1 MQAGIPGDHDR
12 DVAAVGLPDFFDAT
26 PTSLWLEDYSQLRA
40 LFDAWRSAGVT
51 DLRKYLAEDPAR
63 IAQCSS
69 SMRVLRVNPCT
80 LALFGATSFEEL
92 SGRLHDV
99 FRDDMHGAYIDELE
113 QLWQGLPRFESKT
126 VNYALDGRRL
136 DILLKGVVLP
146 GHEESW
152 SRVLVA
158 VEDITPL
165 EQAHQRLVASEEYA
179 RGVFEQAPVSLWVED
194 FSAVKDLLDDLR
206 AQGIMDFRT
215 FTDVHPEFVDR
226 CMAEIR
232 VLDVNRYTLFMFNAA
247 DKADLLTRLRE
258 VFRDDMRPHFREQL
272 TDLWEG
278 KLFQQREVVNHSLDG
293 TAVHIHLQFSVFPG
307 HEKDWSKVLLALTD
321 ISARKKAE
329 AYLEYLG
336 KHDVLTKLKNRSFY
350 VEELSRLERKG
361 LSPIS
366 IIIIDLNNLKETN
379 DRHGHSMGDAML
391 RRTGEVLAK
400 ALDKPHQ
407 AARIGG
413 DEFAI
418 LMPSTDE
425 HGGELVLDSIRK
437 LIELNNQFYGGPP
450 LSFSMGMA
458 TCREGER
465 LDAALKRA
473 DMGMYEDKRRHYESK
488 ARAEARQA

>member
-1 MQAGIPGDHDR
+1 MQAGSPRASQDNVANI
-12 DVAAVGLPDFFDAT
+12 DVPDFFDAA
-26 PTSLWLEDYSQLRA
+26 PTSLWLEDYSALRA
-40 LFDAWRSAGVT
+40 LFDAWRSEGVT
-51 DLRKYLAEDPAR
+51 DLRAYLAQDRAR

-69 SMRVLRVNPCT
+69 SMHILRVNAST
-80 LALFGATSFEEL
+80 LALFGASSLEEL
-92 SGRLHDV
+92 SSRLDEV
-99 FRDDMHGAYIDELE
+99 FRDDMHEAYIDELD
-113 QLWQGLPRFESKT
+113 QLWQGLGRFESKT

-136 DILLKGVVLP
+136 DLLLKGVVLP
-146 GHEESW
+146 GYEASW
-152 SRVLVA
+152 NRVLVT

-165 EQAHQRLVASEEYA
+165 ERAHRQLVIAEEYA

-194 FSAVKDLLDDLR
+194 FSIVKSLLDDLR
-206 AQGIMDFRT
+206 AQGIYDFRT

-232 VLDVNRYTLFMFNAA
+232 VIDVNRYTLFMFNAG

-272 TDLWEG
+272 TDLWDG
-278 KLFQQREVVNHSLDG
+278 KLFQQREVVNYSLDG
-293 TAVHIHLQFSVFPG
+293 SVVHIHLQFSVFPG
-307 HEKDWSKVLLALTD
+307 HEHDWSKVLLALTD

-350 VEELSRLERKG
+350 VEELNRLERMG
-361 LSPIS
+361 PMPVS

-391 RRTGEVLAK
+391 RRAGEVLAK

-413 DEFAI
+413 DEFAV
-418 LMPSTDE
+418 LMPATDAQ
-425 HGGELVLDSIRK
+425 GGLAVLENIRR

-450 LSFSMGMA
+450 LSFSMGLA
-458 TCREGER
+458 TCGEDER

-473 DMGMYEDKRRHYESK
+473 DMDMYEDKRRHYEGK
-488 ARAEARQA
+488 ANAEARRA

>member
-1 MQAGIPGDHDR
+1 MQAGIPRDPLR
-12 DVAAVGLPDFFDAT
+12 DVAAVGVPDFFDAA
-26 PTSLWLEDYSQLRA
+26 PTSLWLEDYSQLRV
-40 LFDAWRSAGVT
+40 LFDAWRSAGIT
-51 DLRKYLAEDPAR
+51 NLREYLAQDPAR
-63 IAQCSS
+63 VAACSS
-69 SMRVLRVNPCT
+69 SMRVLRVNPST
-80 LALFGATSFEEL
+80 LTLFGAQSFEEL
-92 SGRLHDV
+92 SSRLDEV
-99 FRDDMHGAYIDELE
+99 LGDGITGAYIDELD
-113 QLWQGLPRFESKT
+113 QLWQGLQRFESKT
-126 VNYALDGRRL
+126 VNFALDGRRL
-136 DILLKGVVLP
+136 DLLLKGVVLP
-146 GHEESW
+146 GHEEDW

-165 EQAHQRLVASEEYA
+165 EQAHQRLVDSEEYA
-179 RGVFEQAPVSLWVED
+179 RGLFEQAPVSLWVED
-194 FSAVKDLLDDLR
+194 FSAVKRLLEDLR
-206 AQGIMDFRT
+206 AQGITDFRT

-247 DKADLLTRLRE
+247 DKSDLLTRLRE

-272 TDLWEG
+272 TDLWDG
-278 KLFQQREVVNHSLDG
+278 KLFQQREVVNYSLDG
-293 TAVHIHLQFSVFPG
+293 NVVHIHLQFSVFPG
-307 HEKDWSKVLLALTD
+307 HEHDWSKVLLALTD

-361 LSPIS
+361 PMPVS

-400 ALDKPHQ
+400 ALDKPHE

-425 HGGELVLDSIRK
+425 HGGEVVLENVRK

-450 LSFSMGMA
+450 LSFSMGLA
-458 TCREGER
+458 TCKEGER

-473 DMGMYEDKRRHYESK
+473 DMEMYEDKRRHYEVK
-488 ARAEARQA
+488 ANAEARRA